1 MPEVQDIEEST
12 LSVGHAIGKPALKT
26 SEDSQRV
33 ERLPGTHLDLE
44 LGSTLAIKLPPGE
57 KKYDGRLVG
66 MEPFSYLIV
75 QARLPQDAVT
85 RLSTNPNLVAQH
97 LASGA
102 IYGFRSVVVNR
113 VTTPA
118 PLLFLAFPDSVE
130 RLVLR
135 RNERVSVSIPGTLH
149 GHYGEHEVMLT
160 DLAPSGCQ
168 LSAATD
174 MRSRLRDA
182 KVGEDLVL
190 SCDLGRGQT
199 LMTPVRLRRRREAK
213 GLLSLGC
220 QFVELS
226 EETDAMIKGYVQ
238 NVLRFTRN

>member
-1 MPEVQDIEEST
+1 MPEPQDLEPST
-12 LSVGHAIGKPALKT
+12 LNVRRAIGKSATKLT
-26 SEDSQRV
+26 DESQRV
-33 ERLPGTHLDLE
+33 ERLPGVHLDLQ
-44 LGSTLAIKLPPGE
+44 LGSILALKLPPGE
-57 KKYDGRLVG
+57 QKFDGRLVG

-75 QARLPQDAVT
+75 QARLPQDAVA

-135 RNERVSVSIPGTLH
+135 KNERVSVSIQGTLH
-149 GHYGEHEVMLT
+149 GHYGDHEILLT

-168 LSAATD
+168 ITAAID
-174 MRSRLRDA
+174 MRSRLREA
-182 KVGEDLVL
+182 KPGDELVL

-199 LMTPVRLRRRREAK
+199 LMTPVRLCRSEEAK

-226 EETDAMIKGYVQ
+226 PETDLMIKAYVQ

>member
-1 MPEVQDIEEST
+1 MPEVQDSEQNT
-12 LSVGHAIGKPALKT
+12 LSVGQAIGKPALKT
-26 SEDSQRV
+26 NDDSQRV

-57 KKYDGRLVG
+57 QKYDGRLVG

-75 QARLPQDAVT
+75 QARLPQDAVA
-85 RLSTNPNLVAQH
+85 RLSSNPNLVAQH

-102 IYGFRSVVVNR
+102 VYGFRSVVVNR

-135 RNERVSVSIPGTLH
+135 RNERVSVSIQGTLH
-149 GHYGEHEVMLT
+149 GHYGDHEVMLT

-168 LSAATD
+168 ISAATD
-174 MRSRLRDA
+174 MRSRLREA

-199 LMTPVRLRRRREAK
+199 LMTPVRLRRKREAK
-213 GLLSLGC
+213 GLLNLGC
-220 QFVELS
+220 QFVEPS